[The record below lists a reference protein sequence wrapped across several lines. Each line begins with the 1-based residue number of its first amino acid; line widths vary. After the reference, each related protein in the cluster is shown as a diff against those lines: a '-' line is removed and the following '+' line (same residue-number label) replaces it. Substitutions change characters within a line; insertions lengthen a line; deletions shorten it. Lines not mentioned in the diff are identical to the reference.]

1 VTLHIKIKSDFL
13 QSLLKNKLTIL
24 ASVKQPARGIVL
36 PKLRPQKR
44 HHVYQLKMGLAAGC
58 IMGNCLLR
66 VDLRVI
72 AVRSLSFCDSKVM
85 CVNVQVRLDVLGS
98 FTA

>member
-1 VTLHIKIKSDFL
+1 
-13 QSLLKNKLTIL
+13 
-24 ASVKQPARGIVL
+24 
-36 PKLRPQKR
+36 
-44 HHVYQLKMGLAAGC
+44 MGLAAGC

-85 CVNVQVRLDVLGS
+85 CVNVPVRLDVLGS